1 MTLSRVRL
9 PYPPRSLGPER
20 SGIAL
25 IGAIGVVVMV
35 GVFATTI
42 IAFHLAT
49 GRKIDQSHRRRQVE
63 HLARAGIEFALGALL
78 AGREGEIRET
88 YQPMENCEVISH
100 VVPDEEQPDIVRISI
115 QATLERE
122 NRKPIV
128 VEITR
133 LYRLIR
139 NDGGT
144 LERCEFV
151 SSEFK

>member
-9 PYPPRSLGPER
+9 PCHPRLLGPER
-20 SGIAL
+20 SGVAL
-25 IGAIGVVVMV
+25 IAAIAVVVMV
-35 GVFATTI
+35 GIFATTI
-42 IAFHLAT
+42 FAFHLAT
-49 GRKIDQSHRRRQVE
+49 GRRIDQSHRRRQVE
-63 HLARAGIEFALGALL
+63 HLARAGIEFAIGELL

-88 YQPMENCEVISH
+88 YQPMENCEVKFH
-100 VVPDEEQPDIVRISI
+100 VVPDEEQPDVVRISS

-122 NRKPIV
+122 NREPIV

-139 NDGGT
+139 SDGGT